1 MFHHFPICFLCSRLA
16 NLVTVK
22 NFVFQG
28 LGELE
33 GRTIG
38 LPWLLRTCIF
48 GSLAIACMHGSLLQA
63 TCSGFNCFKS
73 QSGSGA
79 VWIYWW
85 GAQRNSKGPG
95 CFFACNLIWG
105 WFRPLAPG
113 GALKLMNLTMV
124 SLRWRFQDAW
134 LLINYSPWPSI
145 TVGSNQSPCCFF
157 DCLCFVTQQISN
169 RAGRNHWEAWKLWH
183 NPGKR
188 SEVQRGHMA
197 DMAWPRFGAA
207 LLRRSNMSD
216 IFAFY
221 CRILQQEQELA
232 YSVIRLT
239 KRY

>member
-1 MFHHFPICFLCSRLA
+1 MAACCRQHVVDSIASNRSRAQVLYEYTDEEELRETLKA
-16 NLVTVK
+16 LVV
-22 NFVFQG
+22 
-28 LGELE
+28 
-33 GRTIG
+33 
-38 LPWLLRTCIF
+38 
-48 GSLAIACMHGSLLQA
+48 
-63 TCSGFNCFKS
+63 
-73 QSGSGA
+73 
-79 VWIYWW
+79 
-85 GAQRNSKGPG
+85 
-95 CFFACNLIWG
+95 FFACNLIWG

-169 RAGRNHWEAWKLWH
+169 RAGRNRWEAWKLWH